1 MDLSS
6 LGEQTGGVWTRADA
20 AALGLTSE
28 QVRRRVERG
37 QWQRLRR
44 GVLTDAGVAPD
55 ALMRA
60 WAAVVAA
67 GGPRRARASGRTT
80 ARLLGLP
87 LIDDDDPATRA
98 LDWVHDDVAVLPD
111 VHLRRQ
117 ATLHIRRLTLV
128 RGDRVR
134 IGGCPS
140 VALRRALPTLAA
152 VLSYEALVCLLDAA
166 LHRGLLDL
174 DGLEQVLVRH
184 AGQPHIATLRRAVAA
199 ADGRA
204 ESPAETLAR
213 LVLLP
218 VLPRLVPQVRLVD
231 AAGRIQARFDLGD
244 EELRLAVEADGKRGH
259 SGDRMVAKDG
269 RRDRR
274 TAGFG
279 WTTERCTW
287 WDLRREQAALRSRVL
302 ATAERLAA
310 GRAA

>member
-6 LGEQTGGVWTRADA
+6 LGEATGGVWTHDDA
-20 AALGLTSE
+20 IGAGLTRE

-37 QWQRLRR
+37 MWQRLRR
-44 GVLTDAGVAPD
+44 GVFTDAGVHPD
-55 ALMRA
+55 TLMRA

-67 GGPRRARASGRTT
+67 GGQLQARASGRTT

-98 LDWVHDDVAVLPD
+98 AHWSHDDVAVPPE

-117 ATLHIRRLTLV
+117 ATLHVSRLTLV

-140 VALRRALPTLAA
+140 VSLGRALPTLAA

-166 LHRGLLDL
+166 LHRGLLDA
-174 DGLEQVLVRH
+174 DVLEQVLVRH
-184 AGQPHIATLRRAVAA
+184 AGQPHVARLRRAVAV

-218 VLPRLVPQVRLVD
+218 VLPGLVPQVRLVD
-231 AAGRIQARFDLGD
+231 GVGRVVARFDLGD
-244 EELRLAVEADGKRGH
+244 ENLRLAVEADGRRGH
-259 SGDRMVAKDG
+259 SGDRMVAKDS

-274 TAGFG
+274 TAAYG

-287 WDLRREQAALRSRVL
+287 WELRREQAALRSRIT
-302 ATAERLAA
+302 ATAARLAA
-310 GRAA
+310 RRVA